1 MSYLIDLTPKSTRK
15 GLAFSAG
22 QKQLVC
28 LARAILRKNKIVM
41 IDEATTNVDSETDE
55 IIQAQL
61 KKNFKHSTLLIIAH
75 RLRTVIE
82 SDWIIVIDQG
92 CTKEQ
97 GPPKELVKNQESLL
111 LKMIMHTG
119 PEESQYLLSKL
130 TD

>member
-61 KKNFKHSTLLIIAH
+61 KKNFKHSILLIMAH

-82 SDWIIVIDQG
+82 SNWIIVIDQG
-92 CTKEQ
+92 CIKEE
-97 GPPKELVKNQESLL
+97 GPP
-111 LKMIMHTG
+111 
-119 PEESQYLLSKL
+119 
-130 TD
+130 